1 MSEEYVPNEKM
12 RAWGLANGFDVEIHV
27 CFFNDYLA
35 NKTGKPYKDIDA
47 AFRNCVRSDWGRI
60 RFQSEMKA
68 KKPADQWWA
77 TDAGIIRKG
86 QSLGIHPRP
95 GETMQ
100 NFKARINESIER
112 TT

>member
-1 MSEEYVPNEKM
+1 MTEYIPDAKM
-12 RAWGLANGFDVEIHV
+12 IAWAKAEGFDAELHV
-27 CFFNDYLA
+27 SFFNDYLA
-35 NKTGKPYKDIDA
+35 NKKGNYKCLDA